1 LLAEQ
6 RLENRLDSP
15 LYQRHSPHQ
24 HRNRNQ
30 QESQT
35 TWRLGSLRYLVLQHQ
50 LQRPP
55 QPQRPLRLLRPPR
68 LSRQRQGM
76 IWRLG

>member
-1 LLAEQ
+1 MLAEQ
-6 RLENRLDSP
+6 RLKIRLGSP

-24 HRNRNQ
+24 RRNRNQ

-35 TWRLGSLRYLVLQHQ
+35 TWRLGWLRCLVLQLQ
-50 LQRPP
+50 LQHPPRHLHPP
-55 QPQRPLRLLRPPR
+55 QLL
-68 LSRQRQGM
+68 RQRQGM